1 MSVTQRSFWE
11 MALIGFSYN
20 VDIQGS
26 VALRKIE
33 LPLKSSG
40 HQKCDTKQV
49 LRRGPGMCRPFDKE
63 FSRPSELPPGFS
75 HFW

>member
-1 MSVTQRSFWE
+1 

-20 VDIQGS
+20 GDIEGP
-26 VALRKIE
+26 VVLPKKIE

-49 LRRGPGMCRPFDKE
+49 LHRGPGMCRGCDKK
-63 FSRPSELPPGFS
+63 FSRPGELAPGICTLLVT
-75 HFW
+75 